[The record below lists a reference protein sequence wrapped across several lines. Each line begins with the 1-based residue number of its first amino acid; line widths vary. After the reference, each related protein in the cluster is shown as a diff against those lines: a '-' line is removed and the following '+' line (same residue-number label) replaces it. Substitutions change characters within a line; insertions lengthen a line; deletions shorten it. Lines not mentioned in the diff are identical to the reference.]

1 MCHRKETQV
10 WTLCRWTNEAGKMP
24 FSGQYHLNQAPRN
37 WKLNSLRW
45 HLLNCVYAFDTAH
58 WDSSRMPPSVNSL
71 IMTIITKLL
80 CHITLLL
87 WKKLF
92 IARQSWNTHTHEVLK
107 KTPSMQSQMLV
118 LKCLYCICCAPCPPL
133 QPSTSTHPTLFVD
146 EVPERV
152 WTGYYIL
159 GCFDLHAWW

>member
-1 MCHRKETQV
+1 
-10 WTLCRWTNEAGKMP
+10 MP

-80 CHITLLL
+80 CHITLLV

-92 IARQSWNTHTHEVLK
+92 IARQSWNTHTRGAKKNTIHAISNACSEMFVLY
-107 KTPSMQSQMLV
+107 L
-118 LKCLYCICCAPCPPL
+118 LCALPPL